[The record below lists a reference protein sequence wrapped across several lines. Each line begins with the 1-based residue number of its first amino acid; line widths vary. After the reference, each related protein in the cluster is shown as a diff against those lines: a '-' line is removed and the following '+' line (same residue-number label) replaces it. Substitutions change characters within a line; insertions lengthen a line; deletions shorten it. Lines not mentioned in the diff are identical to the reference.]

1 MDTRKKSR
9 DLFAVRIDPSTDR
22 RALESSVAG
31 IGSIEPLPG
40 RDDLLLLRVRDSSSA
55 PRGTWA
61 RIHDALGG
69 LPVAPVMVDNRGTPA
84 YPTGRV
90 SVRFKEAPQPNELE
104 RFAEGLNLR
113 LVAVNKFVTQQVMF
127 EPKDRTEYLPDII
140 DSVAA
145 DERVD
150 SAWPE
155 SVSAYRRS

>member
-1 MDTRKKSR
+1 VDTRKKAH

-22 RALESSVAG
+22 GALESNVAK
-31 IGSIEPLPG
+31 IGSLESLPG

-55 PRGTWA
+55 PRATWE
-61 RIHDALGG
+61 RIHDALGDV
-69 LPVAPVMVDNRGTPA
+69 PVVPVMVDERGTPA

-90 SVRFKEAPQPNELE
+90 SVRFKEAPEPRELE

-113 LVAVNKFVTQQVMF
+113 LVGVNKFVTAQAMF

-145 DERVD
+145 DDRVD

-155 SVSAYRRS
+155 SISAYRRG